1 MKWENFHLNYK
12 IVLLNILNIEFVE
25 LFLIY
30 RFIFFYGN
38 YPISF
43 FCRDNTPILKKAYLL
58 LDYKN

>member
-30 RFIFFYGN
+30 RLIFFTE
-38 YPISF
+38 IIQFHF